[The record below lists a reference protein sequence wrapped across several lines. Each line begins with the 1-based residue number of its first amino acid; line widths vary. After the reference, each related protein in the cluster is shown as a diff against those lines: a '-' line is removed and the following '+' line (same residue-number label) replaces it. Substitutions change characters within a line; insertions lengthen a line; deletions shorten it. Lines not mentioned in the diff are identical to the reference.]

1 MSSKQRMTLIV
12 EGKYHLDNKI
22 GEGAFG
28 KIFSGV
34 NKNTN
39 HEVAVKIEKKSNVSP
54 LRNEARIYTALRDVK
69 GIPKMRAWGTEGKFN
84 YLVVDLLGETL
95 EQRRQIHGGSICLKD
110 VLGIGIQ
117 MLERITDIHKC
128 GLIHRDVKPANFIY
142 GKNANDTNM
151 LYIID
156 FGLAKVYR
164 HNREHVSKRGG
175 RMLLGTARFVSINT
189 HNGISPS
196 RRDDIESIGYV
207 MIYLLLGEL
216 PWQGISCDTEQEK
229 HLIGELKKKINLWDL
244 SREKGIP
251 EEIIFFIEHARMLD
265 YSEEPDYSFLS
276 NLLLKC
282 R

>member
-1 MSSKQRMTLIV
+1 MSNDNCMTLIV
-12 EGKYHLDNKI
+12 EGKYRLHSKI

-34 NKNTN
+34 NKNTGD
-39 HEVAVKIEKKSNVSP
+39 EVAVKIEKCSKVSP
-54 LRNEARIYTALRDVK
+54 LRNEARIYTVLRDIK

-84 YLVVDLLGETL
+84 YLVVDLLGESL
-95 EQRRQIHGGSICLKD
+95 EQKRKLSGGTISLKQ

-142 GKNANDTNM
+142 GKNTNDNNV

-164 HNREHVSKRGG
+164 DNKQHVSKRGG
-175 RMLLGTARFVSINT
+175 RGLLGTARFVSINT

-207 MIYLLLGEL
+207 IIYLLLGEL
-216 PWQGISCDTEQEK
+216 PWQGLSCDTEQDK
-229 HLIGELKKKINLWDL
+229 YLIGELKKNINLWDL
-244 SREKGIP
+244 TIP
-251 EEIIFFIEHARMLD
+251 SEIILFVEHARMLE
-265 YSEEPDYSFLS
+265 YAEEPDYSFLS
-276 NLLLKC
+276 SLLLKC
-282 R
+282 S